1 MDHTLSWSSA
11 LGLLVCTHA
20 CPFFPS
26 DSDVH
31 CGQKSFSSDNFR
43 LGEWVTGIIRKKED
57 ASKMRCG
64 ENKNGLERPKY
75 LPDLYLG
82 VC

>member
-20 CPFFPS
+20 SPFFPS

-31 CGQKSFSSDNFR
+31 YGQRRFSSDDFR
-43 LGEWVTGIIRKKED
+43 LGEWVTGIIRKKND
-57 ASKMRCG
+57 ASKMRFG
-64 ENKNGLERPKY
+64 DKENGLERPQC

>member
-20 CPFFPS
+20 RPFFPS

-31 CGQKSFSSDNFR
+31 CGQRSFSSDDFR
-43 LGEWVTGIIRKKED
+43 LGQWVTGIIRKKED

-64 ENKNGLERPKY
+64 ENKNGL
-75 LPDLYLG
+75 
-82 VC
+82 